1 LFVDKKIN
9 KIIQCLGALCLYS
22 TSFYGKTMSHQ
33 HHIDRPDGSRIAYSV
48 SGNAQGTPLILS
60 NSLATDARMWEKVL
74 PDLQSRF
81 RVITYD
87 TRGHGQSVC
96 AAGQPTLSDLAH
108 DLTAVLDAVGV
119 PKALLA
125 GVSLGGMTGMTLALE
140 QPERLLGLM
149 ACNCRARINAE
160 GIAGWDQRVA
170 LFSSQGIEAL
180 VPATLERWFAPDVRA
195 NDTVLMQRMSEI
207 IRATTLP
214 GYVSCVNAIKGM
226 AMHDRLHGITLPVLY
241 LAGAQDGG
249 APASEMQAM
258 ANEVKGSQYQLLDP
272 CGHISPM
279 QCPQEF
285 VRALTG
291 FAAQLG

>member
-1 LFVDKKIN
+1 
-9 KIIQCLGALCLYS
+9 
-22 TSFYGKTMSHQ
+22 MSHT
-33 HHIDRPDGSRIAYSV
+33 HHLDRPDGTRIAYSV
-48 SGNAQGTPLILS
+48 SGDAQATPLVLS

-74 PDLQSRF
+74 PELQKKF

-87 TRGHGQSVC
+87 NRGHGQSVC
-96 AAGQPTLSDLAH
+96 TSAQITLSDLAA
-108 DLTAVLDAVGV
+108 DLMAVMDAAGA
-119 PKALLA
+119 PRALLA

-160 GIAGWDQRVA
+160 GIAGWDQRVQ

-180 VPATLERWFAPDVRA
+180 VPATLERWFAPDIRSS
-195 NDTVLMQRMSEI
+195 DTALMHRMSDI
-207 IRATTLP
+207 IRATTLN

-226 AMHDRLHGITLPVLY
+226 AMHDHLNRIGLPVLY

-249 APASEMQAM
+249 APVSEMQAM
-258 ANEVKGSQYQLLDP
+258 AGEAKGSRCVVLDP

-279 QCPQEF
+279 QRPQDF
-285 VRALTG
+285 VRYLTD
-291 FAAQLG
+291 FIAQSA

>member
-1 LFVDKKIN
+1 
-9 KIIQCLGALCLYS
+9 
-22 TSFYGKTMSHQ
+22 MSHN

-48 SGNAQGTPLILS
+48 SGSAQGTPLILS

-74 PDLQSRF
+74 PDLQAKY

-96 AAGQPTLSDLAH
+96 AAGQPSLSDLAQ

-119 PKALLA
+119 PQALLA

-140 QPERLLGLM
+140 RPERLLGLM

-170 LFSSQGIEAL
+170 LFKDQGIEAL
-180 VPATLERWFAPDVRA
+180 VPATLERWFAADVRT
-195 NDTVLMQRMSEI
+195 NDSTLMQRMADI
-207 IRATTLP
+207 IRTTTLP
-214 GYVSCVNAIKGM
+214 GYVSCVHAIKGM
-226 AMHDRLHGITLPVLY
+226 AMHDRLHTIGLPVLY

-249 APASEMQAM
+249 APVSEMQAM
-258 ANEVKGSQYQLLDP
+258 ATEVKGSRCEVLDP

-279 QCPQEF
+279 QRPQDF
-285 VRALTG
+285 VRLLNG
-291 FAAQLG
+291 FAAQRV